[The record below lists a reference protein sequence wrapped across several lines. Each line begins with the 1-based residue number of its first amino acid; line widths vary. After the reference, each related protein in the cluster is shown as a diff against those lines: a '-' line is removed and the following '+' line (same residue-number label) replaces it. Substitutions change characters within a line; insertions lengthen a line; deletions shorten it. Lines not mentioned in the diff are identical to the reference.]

1 LVEDDNNDDGD
12 IGNQYEDMNEE
23 CNKKIGL
30 HNEANVGLF
39 LSSFN
44 YWVHLNSPLMYK
56 TEQCPTD
63 VLKICK

>member
-39 LSSFN
+39 NEDRASSFSSDRN
-44 YWVHLNSPLMYK
+44 QRDS
-56 TEQCPTD
+56 TS
-63 VLKICK
+63 

>member
-1 LVEDDNNDDGD
+1 MVEDDNNDDGD

-39 LSSFN
+39 NEDRASSFSSYRN
-44 YWVHLNSPLMYK
+44 QRDSMS
-56 TEQCPTD
+56 
-63 VLKICK
+63 